1 MAMNWK
7 VLENLEQLEEIKKSS
22 FDKPVLIFKH
32 STRCSISHMV
42 LEKFQDNY
50 DISAENLDA
59 YFLDLIAKR
68 PISNKIAEE
77 FSIYHQSPQILV
89 IKDGKAVFDTSHMM
103 IDVDKVK
110 AAIA

>member
-1 MAMNWK
+1 MDWK
-7 VLENLEQLEEIKKSS
+7 VLENLEQLEEIKTAS
-22 FDKPVLIFKH
+22 FSKPVLIFKH

-50 DISAENLDA
+50 DISIDNLEA
-59 YFLDLIAKR
+59 YFLDLIDKR
-68 PISNKIAEE
+68 PISNKIAED
-77 FSIYHQSPQILV
+77 FSVFHQSPQILI

-103 IDVDKVK
+103 IEVDKVK